1 VELCLN
7 LNDWHRS
14 KLLKNGGLRREF
26 GTERDRERVRKRWER
41 ERDNSKTADKIALNL
56 CAAP

>member
-1 VELCLN
+1 